1 MKPMGNRKR
10 RAARLA
16 GALLIL
22 LGLGCLGLSL
32 ARNVDPLVR
41 DLAVTRARNAAAA
54 AVQEAVAARMEA
66 GELADLV
73 RLEKDEAGLVAAAV
87 TDVRR
92 LNALQ
97 AALAADVIGRLTDP
111 RTADLS
117 IPLGNLLP
125 TPLLS
130 GLGPRLPVRILSVSG
145 AEARLRSR
153 FSAAGINQTLHRLL
167 LELRAEIRVLIPA
180 GTVETAVYVTVAVA
194 ERVIVGR
201 VPDSYND
208 FEGDEKWDESLE
220 RYDIMT

>member
-1 MKPMGNRKR
+1 M
-10 RAARLA
+10 
-16 GALLIL
+16 
-22 LGLGCLGLSL
+22 
-32 ARNVDPLVR
+32 
-41 DLAVTRARNAAAA
+41 
-54 AVQEAVAARMEA
+54 
-66 GELADLV
+66 

-180 GTVETAVYVTVAVA
+180 GTVETAVYVTVPVA
-194 ERVIVGR
+194 ETVIVGR
-201 VPDSYND
+201 VPDSYTY